1 MIKGLTSS
9 SPFITVSGGGSSGPY
24 ISPGSAGAGMVRY
37 NPNTQNLEVND
48 GNCWIELSASYAS
61 VDLSYEANDLL
72 NWAREERRKQQLR
85 QERIKKNPAL
95 QKAYEAIRR
104 AEENFD
110 MLDTIIG
117 ENNEYQDSV

>member
-1 MIKGLTSS
+1 MIKGVATS
-9 SPFITVSGGGSSGPY
+9 SPFITVTGGSHSGPY

-48 GNCWIELSASYAS
+48 GNCWIEISQSHANI
-61 VDLSYEANDLL
+61 DLSYEAEELL
-72 NWAREERRKQQLR
+72 KWAREEKHRQELR

-104 AEENFD
+104 AEENFN

-117 ENNEYQDSV
+117 EYNEHESSI